1 MSRALQY
8 TINLRPEPE
17 GGYTVLVPAL
27 PEVVT
32 YGETEQEALQMA
44 REAIELALGVRRD
57 DGDDIPDDVVPLVRT
72 VTVQRAA

>member
-32 YGETEQEALQMA
+32 YGETEPEALRMA
-44 REAIELALGVRRD
+44 REAIELALEVRRD

>member
-32 YGETEQEALQMA
+32 YGETEPEALRMA
-44 REAIELALGVRRD
+44 REAIELALDVRGD